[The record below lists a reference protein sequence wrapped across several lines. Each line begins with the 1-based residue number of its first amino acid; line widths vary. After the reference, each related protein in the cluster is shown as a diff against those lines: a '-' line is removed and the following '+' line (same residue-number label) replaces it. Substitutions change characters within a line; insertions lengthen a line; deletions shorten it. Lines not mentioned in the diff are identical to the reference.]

1 MQWDTKSPQPV
12 LRRGLNSC
20 DVEYMQVICPTCQV
34 RNEMIFEMVL
44 HRLALRKRI
53 NKSKCYRLTER
64 VNLRIELRSGSA
76 EASSP
81 SSEMNGPADGALLS
95 IANAGGLSIPSRSS
109 RRM

>member
-44 HRLALRKRI
+44 A
-53 NKSKCYRLTER
+53 
-64 VNLRIELRSGSA
+64 
-76 EASSP
+76 
-81 SSEMNGPADGALLS
+81 PARAKKTHQQE
-95 IANAGGLSIPSRSS
+95 
-109 RRM
+109 